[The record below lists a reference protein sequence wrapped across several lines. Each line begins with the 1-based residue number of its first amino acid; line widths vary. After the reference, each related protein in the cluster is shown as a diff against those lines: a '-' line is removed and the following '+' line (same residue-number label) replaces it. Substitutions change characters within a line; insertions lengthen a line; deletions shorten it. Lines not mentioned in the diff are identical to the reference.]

1 MSESRSRFVR
11 REVEAFSLSF
21 LDVISCG
28 FGAIILLIVMTKTGD
43 MRALEEAKEQ
53 LNGVVA
59 QLQQELFKIR
69 GESDVL
75 NRELTSKTDEL
86 TTQQQKLDALR
97 SQLDQLK
104 GRYASATKDTKVAD
118 ILEGRL
124 ATAKQSLT
132 EEMQRLVGASFHR
145 RPDEPIGG
153 IPVDSEYVI
162 FVIDTSGSMQNFNW
176 QLMLRTLNEVLD
188 IYPHVKG
195 MQVMND
201 EGYYMFSHYAGEWMD
216 DTPARR
222 KAIVERAR
230 NWTPFSNSSPVEGI
244 QAAISNFWS
253 PDKKISVYVF
263 GDDFTG
269 GSIQRVVDMMDK
281 LNGLD
286 NEGHKRVRIHAVGFP
301 VPHLG
306 DAAVDR
312 MNVRYATLMR
322 IICERNDGAFVGLN
336 GR

>member
-1 MSESRSRFVR
+1 MSETRSSVKR

-43 MRALEEAKEQ
+43 MRALEEAKQQ
-53 LNGVVA
+53 LDGVVA
-59 QLQQELFKIR
+59 QLEEQLFKVR
-69 GESDVL
+69 GDSEVL
-75 NRELTSKTDEL
+75 NRELESKTEDL
-86 TTQQQKLDALR
+86 TTERERLAR
-97 SQLDQLK
+97 VRAQLNDLK
-104 GRYASATKDTKVAD
+104 NRYAAATKDAAVAD

-132 EEMQRLVGASFHR
+132 EEMQRLGGASFR
-145 RPDEPIGG
+145 RRADEPIGG
-153 IPVDSEYVI
+153 VPVDSEYVI

-176 QLMLRTLNEVLD
+176 DLMLRTLNEVLD
-188 IYPHVKG
+188 IYPRVKG

-201 EGYYMFSHYAGEWMD
+201 EGYYMFSHYAGDWMD

-222 KAIVERAR
+222 KAIIERAR
-230 NWTPFSNSSPVEGI
+230 RWTPFSNSSPVEGI

-269 GSIQRVVDMMDK
+269 GSIQRVVDTIDR
-281 LNGLD
+281 LNRLD
-286 NEGHKRVRIHAVGFP
+286 REGSKRVRIHAVGFP

-322 IICERNDGAFVGLN
+322 IVCERNDGAFVGLS

>member
-1 MSESRSRFVR
+1 MRESRSRFAR

-28 FGAIILLIVMTKTGD
+28 FGAIILLIVMTKTTD
-43 MRALEEAKEQ
+43 LKALEDARQQ
-53 LNGVVA
+53 LDGVVN
-59 QLQQELFKIR
+59 QLEQELYKVR
-69 GESDVL
+69 GESTVL
-75 NRELTSKTDEL
+75 DRELTTKTDEL
-86 TTQQQKLDALR
+86 ATERTKLAQLR
-97 SQLDQLK
+97 AQLNDLRA
-104 GRYASATKDTKVAD
+104 RYASATKDAEVAG

-132 EEMQRLVGASFHR
+132 AEMQRLAGAGYRR

-201 EGYYMFSHYAGEWMD
+201 EGYYMFTHYAGEWMD

-222 KAIVERAR
+222 KAIIERAR

-244 QAAISNFWS
+244 QAAISTFYA

-269 GSIQRVVDMMDK
+269 GSIQRVVDQMDK

-306 DAAVDR
+306 DASVDR

>member
-1 MSESRSRFVR
+1 MSETQSRVKR

-43 MRALEEAKEQ
+43 IRALEEARQQ
-53 LNGVVA
+53 LDGVVA
-59 QLQQELFKIR
+59 QLEQELFKVR
-69 GESDVL
+69 GETDVL
-75 NRELTSKTDEL
+75 DRELTAKTDEL
-86 TTQQQKLDALR
+86 TTERQKLDDLR
-97 SQLDQLK
+97 ARLNELRQ
-104 GRYASATKDTKVAD
+104 RYASASKDAEVAG
-118 ILEGRL
+118 IIEGRL

-132 EEMQRLVGASFHR
+132 AEMQRLAGAGYRR

-153 IPVDSEYVI
+153 IPVDSEYVV

-201 EGYYMFSHYAGEWMD
+201 EGFYMFTAYAGEWID

-244 QAAISNFWS
+244 QAAISTFAA
-253 PDKKISVYVF
+253 PDKKVSVYVF

-269 GSIQRVVDMMDK
+269 GSVQRVVDMMDK
-281 LNGLD
+281 LNSLD
-286 NEGHKRVRIHAVGFP
+286 NQGHKRVRIHAVGFP

>member
-1 MSESRSRFVR
+1 MSETQSRFRR

-43 MRALEEAKEQ
+43 MRALEEAQQQ
-53 LNGVVA
+53 LDGVVA
-59 QLQQELFKIR
+59 QLEDQLFKIR

-75 NRELTSKTDEL
+75 NRELTAKTDEL
-86 TTQQQKLDALR
+86 TTAREKLSRLR
-97 SQLDQLK
+97 TELNDLK
-104 GRYASATKDTKVAD
+104 SRYASATKDAAVAD

-132 EEMQRLVGASFHR
+132 EEMQRLAGAGFR
-145 RPDEPIGG
+145 RRADEPIGG
-153 IPVDSEYVI
+153 VPVDSEYVI

-176 QLMLRTLNEVLD
+176 DLMLRTLNETLD

-230 NWTPFSNSSPVEGI
+230 RWTPFSNSSPVEGV

-269 GSIQRVVDMMDK
+269 GSIQKVVDTIDR

-286 NEGHKRVRIHAVGFP
+286 REGHKRVRIHAVGFP

-322 IICERNDGAFVGLN
+322 IVCERNDGAFVGLN